1 MATTKKKVD
10 IIDLTTKKGKI
21 GKVSASASSI
31 KDAPFLHETKVNG
44 SSKACYF
51 SDQSVAIPNGD
62 YFFEMGLIKLPI
74 GIQYVKDKTNWK
86 PEATKT
92 TQPIYGN
99 VLLGIQTNQQQT
111 KAFHLCD
118 NLPADGL
125 QARTYQGCAGL
136 LRSIAPSTAIKS
148 TVLQNSAITLGDT
161 PVLYFKGELYFSD
174 DYSENCGYFLIPMSL
189 SEKLVVY
196 FVVKEDTEEGKYRH
210 KEILA
215 ATYDMLQKDPTLG
228 ENIGIIERLQLNDK
242 LGIFVTRKIGAGHE
256 VLKNFPYT
264 YDLVSLEKTPE

>member
-10 IIDLTTKKGKI
+10 IIDLTTRKGKI
-21 GKVSASASSI
+21 GKVSASSSSI

-62 YFFEMGLIKLPI
+62 YFFEMGLIKLPV
-74 GIQYVKDKTNWK
+74 GIQYVKDKTNWT
-86 PEATKT
+86 PQATQT

-99 VLLGIQTNQQQT
+99 VLLGIQANQQQT
-111 KAFHLCD
+111 KDFHLCE
-118 NLPADGL
+118 NLPPDGFH
-125 QARTYQGCAGL
+125 ARTNQGCAGL

-161 PVLYFKGELYFSD
+161 PVLYFKGELYFSNN
-174 DYSENCGYFLIPMSL
+174 YSENCGYFLIPMSL

-215 ATYDMLQKDPTLG
+215 ATYDMLQKDPILG

-264 YDLVSLEKTPE
+264 YDLVSLEKMPE